1 MKQRTFITTFLATAC
16 LLLISA
22 STSYAD
28 HTVVMGGIA
37 NMRAKPSAKSTKVG
51 ALKAKDRVRII
62 SKSKDLNDPKRMK
75 DLWFKVETEDGKQ
88 GWISGSLLAKAKLVP
103 AAMGGAPEM
112 MPSGDSGGASAPA
125 MAPSAPADSEAPAA
139 PSATKPSSSDEIPDI
154 EILDS
159 TDETK

>member
-1 MKQRTFITTFLATAC
+1 LQFFLVDIRKKIPNSFRCAIIFYLNQDGLTKTIA
-16 LLLISA
+16 
-22 STSYAD
+22 
-28 HTVVMGGIA
+28 A